1 MKRSAAGAATAAAL
15 LAVVAVAL
23 AACADASVQSPRA
36 STTTGVG
43 ADDTRRSGF
52 DDMSAAL
59 QSLQRDDTQN
69 PGMLW
74 VQEGEALWSRR
85 AGSGGSCAGCHD
97 ANGGDRTASAA
108 ARHPVF
114 DAETARP
121 LTLAGRIDRCRQRHL
136 GLPGEGA
143 DGPEV
148 LALSAWLSHRARGLS
163 IAAPDDDARLAPWRV
178 RGEALWRRRMGQL
191 DLACHHCHDER
202 AGERL
207 GGAVIPQGHPTG
219 YPTYRLEWQSL
230 GSLQRRI
237 RGCVVGVRAEPFAA
251 DAEEVLALE
260 VWMRKRATGMK
271 LEGIAVRP

>member
-1 MKRSAAGAATAAAL
+1 MTRRAGAAGAAAL
-15 LAVVAVAL
+15 LAGVL
-23 AACADASVQSPRA
+23 AACSLAGSAPA
-36 STTTGVG
+36 LGPATGVG
-43 ADDTRRSGF
+43 ADTRRSGF

-59 QSLQRDDTQN
+59 QALQRDDTQN

-74 VQEGEALWSRR
+74 VHEGQALWARR
-85 AGSGGSCAGCHD
+85 AGNGRSCAGCHGAD
-97 ANGGDRTASAA
+97 GDSVASAA

-114 DAETARP
+114 DAENGRP

-136 GLPGEGA
+136 GLPEEGA
-143 DGPEV
+143 DGAEV
-148 LALSAWLSHRARGLS
+148 LALSAWLAHRARGLP
-163 IAAPDDDARLAPWRV
+163 IEAPDDARLAPWRE
-178 RGEALWRRRMGQL
+178 RGETLWRRRMGQL

-237 RGCVVGVRAEPFAA
+237 RGCLVGVRAEPFAA
-251 DAEEVLALE
+251 DADESLALE
-260 VWMRKRATGMK
+260 VWMRRRAAGMTI
-271 LEGIAVRP
+271 EGVAVRP

>member
-1 MKRSAAGAATAAAL
+1 MTRGAGAAAAAAV
-15 LAVVAVAL
+15 LAAAL
-23 AACADASVQSPRA
+23 AACTLASSAPSPRTA
-36 STTTGVG
+36 TSVG
-43 ADDTRRSGF
+43 ADTRRSGF

-74 VQEGEALWSRR
+74 VREGEALWARR
-85 AGSGGSCAGCHD
+85 AGNGSSCAGCHGAD
-97 ANGGDRTASAA
+97 GDSVASAA

-114 DAETARP
+114 DAETRRP

-143 DGPEV
+143 DGAEV
-148 LALSAWLSHRARGLS
+148 LALSAWLAHRARGLP
-163 IAAPDDDARLAPWRV
+163 IEAPDDARLAPWRA

-191 DLACHHCHDER
+191 DLACHLCHDER

-237 RGCVVGVRAEPFAA
+237 RGCLVGVRAEPFAA
-251 DAEEVLALE
+251 DADESLALE
-260 VWMRKRATGMK
+260 VWLRRRAVGMRI
-271 LEGIAVRP
+271 EGVAVRP

>member
-1 MKRSAAGAATAAAL
+1 MRGGSGAAAAAAL
-15 LAVVAVAL
+15 LAVAF
-23 AACADASVQSPRA
+23 AACTVAGSAPSPGTA
-36 STTTGVG
+36 TGVG
-43 ADDTRRSGF
+43 ADTRRSGF

-74 VQEGEALWSRR
+74 VREGEALWTRR
-85 AGSGGSCAGCHD
+85 AGNGGSCSGCHGVD
-97 ANGGDRTASAA
+97 GERVASAA
-108 ARHPVF
+108 ARHPLF
-114 DAETARP
+114 DAETGRP

-136 GLPGEGA
+136 DLPGEGA
-143 DGPEV
+143 DGAEV
-148 LALSAWLSHRARGLS
+148 LALSAWLSHRARGRP
-163 IAAPDDDARLAPWRV
+163 IAAPDDARLAPWSA

-191 DLACHHCHDER
+191 DLACHLCHDER

-237 RGCVVGVRAEPFAA
+237 RGCLVGVRAEPFTA
-251 DAEEVLALE
+251 DADESLALE
-260 VWMRKRATGMK
+260 VWLRRRAAGMRI
-271 LEGIAVRP
+271 EGVAVRP

>member
-1 MKRSAAGAATAAAL
+1 MTRGAGAAAAAAL
-15 LAVVAVAL
+15 LAVAL
-23 AACADASVQSPRA
+23 AACTLAGSAPSLRTATS
-36 STTTGVG
+36 VG
-43 ADDTRRSGF
+43 ADTRRSGF

-74 VQEGEALWSRR
+74 VHEGEALWARR
-85 AGSGGSCAGCHD
+85 AGNGSSCAGCHGAD
-97 ANGGDRTASAA
+97 GDSVASAA

-114 DAETARP
+114 DAEKRRP

-143 DGPEV
+143 DGAEV
-148 LALSAWLSHRARGLS
+148 LALSAWLAHRARGLP
-163 IAAPDDDARLAPWRV
+163 IEAPDDARLAPWRA

-191 DLACHHCHDER
+191 DLACHLCHDER

-237 RGCVVGVRAEPFAA
+237 RGCLVGVRAEPFAA
-251 DAEEVLALE
+251 DADESLALE
-260 VWMRKRATGMK
+260 VWLRRRAAGMRI
-271 LEGIAVRP
+271 EGVAVRP

>member
-1 MKRSAAGAATAAAL
+1 MTRRAGAAVAAAL
-15 LAVVAVAL
+15 LAIAL
-23 AACADASVQSPRA
+23 AACTLAGSEESLGTPTR
-36 STTTGVG
+36 VG
-43 ADDTRRSGF
+43 ADARRSGF
-52 DDMSAAL
+52 ADMSAAL

-74 VQEGEALWSRR
+74 VQEGKALWTRR
-85 AGSGGSCAGCHD
+85 ARNGSSCAGCHGAD
-97 ANGGDRTASAA
+97 GDSVASAA

-114 DAETARP
+114 DPEQKRP

-143 DGPEV
+143 DDAEV
-148 LALSAWLSHRARGLS
+148 LALSAWLAHRARGLP
-163 IAAPDDDARLAPWRV
+163 IEAPDDARLAPWRE

-191 DLACHHCHDER
+191 DLACHLCHDER
-202 AGERL
+202 AGQRL

-237 RGCVVGVRAEPFAA
+237 RGCLVGVRAEPFAA
-251 DAEEVLALE
+251 DADESLALE
-260 VWMRKRATGMK
+260 VWLRQRAAGMRI
-271 LEGIAVRP
+271 EGVAVRP

>member
-1 MKRSAAGAATAAAL
+1 MNRSAGAAAAATL
-15 LAVVAVAL
+15 LAVAVAACTL
-23 AACADASVQSPRA
+23 AGSAPSPRTPTSA
-36 STTTGVG
+36 G
-43 ADDTRRSGF
+43 ADTRRPGS

-74 VQEGEALWSRR
+74 VHEGERLWARP
-85 AGSGGSCAGCHD
+85 AGNGGSCAGCH
-97 ANGGDRTASAA
+97 ASGGASVASAA

-114 DAETARP
+114 DAEKQRP

-143 DGPEV
+143 DGAEV
-148 LALSAWLSHRARGLS
+148 LALSAWLAHRARGLPIES
-163 IAAPDDDARLAPWRV
+163 PDDARLAPWRE

-191 DLACHHCHDER
+191 DLSCHLCHDQR

-219 YPTYRLEWQSL
+219 YPAYRLEWQTL

-237 RGCVVGVRAEPFAA
+237 RGCLVGVRAEPFAA
-251 DAEEVLALE
+251 DADESLALE
-260 VWMRKRATGMK
+260 VWLRRRAAGMRI
-271 LEGIAVRP
+271 EGVAVRP